1 MCGINVLSGMLELAQ
16 TSRCRG
22 RKFSCG
28 RPVHRL
34 GLRSVYLLLARG
46 DSRFGKKK
54 EDSWIRGSTEIA
66 FERALRL
73 PPEILHN
80 TEKEGPAVE
89 DFGIRSSPRTS
100 LSNSIHSIAI
110 HCAIRTSARSVP
122 IVKAS

>member
-1 MCGINVLSGMLELAQ
+1 MCGLNVLSGMPELAQ

-34 GLRSVYLLLARG
+34 GLRSVHFLLARG
-46 DSRFGKKK
+46 DSRFSKKE
-54 EDSWIRGSTEIA
+54 EDSWLRGSTEIA
-66 FERALRL
+66 CERALGL
-73 PPEILHN
+73 PPKIFHKFEN
-80 TEKEGPAVE
+80 EGPAVE

-110 HCAIRTSARSVP
+110 HCAIRTSARFVP
-122 IVKAS
+122 IIKAS

>member
-1 MCGINVLSGMLELAQ
+1 MCGINVRSGMPELAQ

-34 GLRSVYLLLARG
+34 GLRSLYFLLARG
-46 DSRFGKKK
+46 DSHFSKK
-54 EDSWIRGSTEIA
+54 EENSWLRGSTEIA
-66 FERALRL
+66 CERALRL
-73 PPEILHN
+73 SPKILHHV
-80 TEKEGPAVE
+80 EKEGPAVE

-100 LSNSIHSIAI
+100 LSNVIHSIAI
-110 HCAIRTSARSVP
+110 RCAIRTSARFVP